1 MCGRSNIDQTI
12 NYSNKYITQWRIN
25 QRLTRTRNIMPDTY
39 RVDIDSTFLRFN
51 PSNPKFYSQI
61 CADIPEFNNFK
72 SEHAKA
78 EITKVKIFSWI
89 VVMFDMNT
97 PLRREIKDLY
107 KRKVYAATLCGMNPH
122 PQTGKYKDWIE
133 NILTGQDEKVNNLI
147 VKFIAS
153 FASPEYMQLIAHMS
167 MQHNTLDKIVKGKA
181 DKNDVD
187 MFDKATDKIKALT
200 GLLYGSGERDEV
212 YEARRALYKQV
223 AYDLSDM
230 RPESV
235 AQMVIDKGGVNPE
248 WSPYE
253 EGYVPDDIHFV
264 GDDPE
269 IAKNDEE

>member
-1 MCGRSNIDQTI
+1 
-12 NYSNKYITQWRIN
+12 
-25 QRLTRTRNIMPDTY
+25 MPDTF
-39 RVDIDSTFLRFN
+39 RVDIDATFLRFD
-51 PSNPKFYSQI
+51 PSDPKFNTQI
-61 CADIPEFNNFK
+61 CKDISSFAEFK

-78 EITKVKIFSWI
+78 EITRTKIFAWI
-89 VVMFDMNT
+89 VCMYDMNT

-107 KRKVYAATLCGMNPH
+107 KRKVYAATLCGMTPH
-122 PQTGKYKDWIE
+122 STTGKYKSWIE
-133 NILTGQDEKVNNLI
+133 NILTGQDSKVNNLI

-167 MQHNTLDKIVKGKA
+167 MQHNTLDKIVSGKA
-181 DKNDVD
+181 DKNDVQ
-187 MFDKATDKIKALT
+187 MFDNATDTIKKLA

-235 AQMVIDKGGVNPE
+235 AQVFVDKGSVNPE
-248 WSPYE
+248 WNPYE
-253 EGYVPDDIHFV
+253 EGYVPGEVNFV

-269 IAKNDEE
+269 IAKHDEE

>member
-1 MCGRSNIDQTI
+1 
-12 NYSNKYITQWRIN
+12 
-25 QRLTRTRNIMPDTY
+25 MPDTF
-39 RVDIDSTFLRFN
+39 RVEIDSTFLRFDPN
-51 PSNPKFYSQI
+51 DTKFYDQI
-61 CADIPEFNNFK
+61 MEDIPAFRDFI
-72 SEHAKA
+72 SPHAKA
-78 EITKVKIFSWI
+78 EITKRRIFSWVI
-89 VVMFDMNT
+89 CLYDMNS

-122 PQTGKYKDWIE
+122 PKTGKYRDWIE
-133 NILTGQDEKVNNLI
+133 NILTGQDEKVNVLV
-147 VKFIAS
+147 VKYIAS

-167 MQHNTLDKIVKGKA
+167 MQHNTLDKIVSGKA
-181 DKNDVD
+181 DKNDVQ
-187 MFDKATDKIKALT
+187 MFDNATETIKKLT

-253 EGYVPDDIHFV
+253 EGYKPSDINFE

-269 IAKNDEE
+269 IAEEDEED